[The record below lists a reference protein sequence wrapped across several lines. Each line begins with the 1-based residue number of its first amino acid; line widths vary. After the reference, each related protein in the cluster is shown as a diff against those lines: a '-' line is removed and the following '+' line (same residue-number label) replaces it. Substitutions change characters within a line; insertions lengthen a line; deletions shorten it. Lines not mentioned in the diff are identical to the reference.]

1 MHIYTYI
8 LYIVIHLIEKKEEWG
23 HSAFTK
29 NLLSGLRDTKADTDS
44 DGIITA
50 QELGTYLKRK
60 VTIDS
65 DNQQTPKARNLS
77 SDEGEFVFVYSE
89 NTADIQYKSA
99 DAKLDLVPADKE
111 EFKGY
116 PLHILFMSVG
126 DDLTLLGV
134 GKQLDKRS
142 VIGLSYSKMK
152 LEGTGYLWDL
162 EDDYV
167 SYSADLIHIGFGY
180 YLRSKETSLFN
191 PVVAGSVF
199 SAFYK
204 FEDQTLQLSDDINE
218 ISFSLA
224 LINYVK
230 VFENVAIQFGIGG
243 AFEPYFT
250 FNENEKLYRV
260 GYDWGYGPILFIDIT
275 NPFSKKKN

>member
-1 MHIYTYI
+1 MYA
-8 LYIVIHLIEKKEEWG
+8 E
-23 HSAFTK
+23 
-29 NLLSGLRDTKADTDS
+29 
-44 DGIITA
+44 
-50 QELGTYLKRK
+50 
-60 VTIDS
+60 
-65 DNQQTPKARNLS
+65 NQVA
-77 SDEGEFVFVYSE
+77 
-89 NTADIQYKSA
+89 IQDKSA
-99 DAKLDLVPADKE
+99 DAKLDLVPLELA

-116 PLHILFMSVG
+116 PLHIIFMSVG
-126 DDLTLLGV
+126 NDLTFLGV

-142 VIGLSYSKMK
+142 VVGFSYSKSK

-180 YLRSKETSLFN
+180 YLRSKATALFN
-191 PVVAGSVF
+191 PAVAGSVI

-230 VFENVAIQFGIGG
+230 VFENIAIQFGIGG
-243 AFEPYFT
+243 AFDPYFT
-250 FNENEKLYRV
+250 FDENEKLYRV
-260 GYDWGYGPILFIDIT
+260 GYDWGYGPIFLIDIT